1 MTNYKK
7 CLTKMNVDIE
17 TINDPIKITQIL
29 KEEYEENKF
38 YKKNTV
44 IVLTRSLINFYKN
57 KDIEDNE
64 LKLFFSKI
72 KRDQYNEKKKN
83 IIKEPKIINDENNI
97 NISPYKSQTIIQ
109 MEEKIDILTET
120 NKLLIDKVDYLTKIY
135 IGFMDNI
142 KNNIIPMPSSIRKK
156 PVRYIVREPTTCDE
170 MKNDNT

>member
-1 MTNYKK
+1 
-7 CLTKMNVDIE
+7 MNVDIE